1 MTTAFSDCPKT
12 ERTIPQSAIRL
23 TAPFAQGSQ
32 GLGRRSAAN
41 SLCTGEPRCGGGG
54 VAPINHASPYGKGR
68 CRAER
73 DGGDKKVGFRYSKF
87 EAPKSIRKKGVTC
100 YALFALVKNGNKVK
114 RAAGERGKKPA
125 VSRTARRR
133 CLSCI
138 ILPQT
143 LVKFF
148 SEKNLTKRRCEGR
161 WCEAPEGI
169 SSAAFIQGSIYIR
182 RSGGNFYPQRL
193 RFV

>member
-1 MTTAFSDCPKT
+1 MVGGVVRCQHF
-12 ERTIPQSAIRL
+12 
-23 TAPFAQGSQ
+23 
-32 GLGRRSAAN
+32 
-41 SLCTGEPRCGGGG
+41 CTREPRCGGGG

-169 SSAAFIQGSIYIR
+169 RKSPLFKGHIYYIR
-182 RSGGNFYPQRL
+182 KPGGNFYPQRL